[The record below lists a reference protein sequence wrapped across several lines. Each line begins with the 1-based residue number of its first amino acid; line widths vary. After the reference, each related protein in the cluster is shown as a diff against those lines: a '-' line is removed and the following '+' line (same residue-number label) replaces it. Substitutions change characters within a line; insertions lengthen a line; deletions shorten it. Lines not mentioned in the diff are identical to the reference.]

1 MYPVTFPRNQ
11 WYVAGHSADLGSDL
25 LSRWILGEPLCLY
38 RKHDGLPVAVADQCV
53 HRQMPLSLG
62 RRKGDSIECRYHGI
76 LYTDDGAAARIPSQA
91 NIPANC
97 QVKRYPIVDRGG
109 FAWIWMGD
117 QALADES
124 LIPSHSWL
132 DSPDWTVVRGTLHM
146 NARAQLLNENLLD
159 LSHVS
164 YLHADTIGSEEIAE
178 GAASTEVDGRTVR
191 VTRVMPAMQCP
202 PLFRRVM
209 GLNGQID
216 RESVAEFV
224 APGFH
229 VSYVLARPA
238 GAGPSSPETCRHN
251 AVHGIT
257 PERTNSA
264 HYFWAVA
271 RDYRIDDAEV
281 SRIWQEGAPRVLT
294 QDVDAVEAIEKIISA
309 YEPGYPVEINLK
321 ADAGGLRAR
330 RIIEQMIVA
339 EQSGLPSGFAR

>member
-1 MYPVTFPRNQ
+1 MYPVEFPRNQ

-25 LSRWILGEPLCLY
+25 LSRWILGQPVCLY
-38 RKHDGLPVAVADQCV
+38 RKLDGLPVAVADHCV

-62 RRKGDSIECRYHGI
+62 RRKGDSVECRYHGI
-76 LYTDDGAAARIPSQA
+76 LYGDDGAAIRIPSQA
-91 NIPANC
+91 HIPANC
-97 QVKRYPIVDRGG
+97 QVRSYPIVDRGG

-117 QALADES
+117 RERADES
-124 LIPSHSWL
+124 LIPGYPWL

-164 YLHADTIGSEEIAE
+164 YLHADTIGTEEIAE
-178 GAASTEVDGRTVR
+178 GSAVTEVDGHTVR
-191 VTRVMPAMQCP
+191 VTRVMPGVECP
-202 PLFRRVM
+202 QLFQRVM
-209 GLNGQID
+209 GLEGMID

-224 APGFH
+224 APSFH

-238 GAGPSSPETCRHN
+238 GAGHASPQTCRHN

-257 PERTNSA
+257 PERAGSA
-264 HYFWAVA
+264 HYFWALA

-281 SRIWQEGAPRVLT
+281 SRLWQEGSPRVLT
-294 QDVDAVEAIEKIISA
+294 QDIEAVEAIEKIISA
-309 YEPGYPVEINLK
+309 HEPDYPFEINLK

-339 EQSGLPSGFAR
+339 EQSGLPSGTAR